1 MTFLNANKL
10 NQSTQIVFERFPLY
24 KADVT
29 QLKDIPLSS
38 IDDFRYTFGR
48 YLNFTFFDLRKSDSD
63 TDFLLIVDEI
73 SGINISLRFF
83 IRKHNE
89 QFLLYPIL
97 EKDSFSANKSSFSQ
111 FLYADLAKFLP
122 QDEFVHSCFVDINL
136 VLNAQDDALLI
147 VDSDVFLNTL
157 PHYTYP
163 PIYIFAKDDQPF
175 MNNGEYNLRSENTAV
190 SKEQINLLS
199 KVFLS
204 NLTSLDDKTIN
215 WISSCPITFI
225 TDRLHTEIYNGLYF
239 VDSQDELFLLE
250 VNSNLINEQ
259 AILEN
264 SGFLNKGKLLR
275 DKNYNSKN
283 DNFPDNLPFPQEETY
298 ILDYDV
304 FTHYCNIAMEYKKD
318 KELGELYNF
327 TCDLNFVDLRKK
339 LIDKLELS
347 NKMYNSVL
355 SDINALIDDL
365 ENYRA

>member
-29 QLKDIPLSS
+29 QLKDIPLYS

-48 YLNFTFFDLRKSDSD
+48 HLNFTFFDLRKDNSD
-63 TDFLLIVDEI
+63 TDFLLMVDEI

-97 EKDSFSANKSSFSQ
+97 EEDSFSVNKSGFSQ
-111 FLYADLAKFLP
+111 FLYVDLAKFLP
-122 QDEFVHSCFVDINL
+122 QDEFVRSCFEDINL
-136 VLNAQDDALLI
+136 ALNVQDEAILI
-147 VDSDVFLNTL
+147 VDSGDFLSAL
-157 PHYTYP
+157 PHHSYP
-163 PIYIFAKDDQPF
+163 PIYVFAKDNQPF
-175 MNNGEYNLRSENTAV
+175 TNGGEYNLCSENTAV

-204 NLTSLDDKTIN
+204 NLTSLDNKTIK
-215 WISSCPITFI
+215 WISSCPTTFI
-225 TDRLHTEIYNGLYF
+225 TGRLHTEIDNGLYF
-239 VDSQDELFLLE
+239 VNSQDELLLLE
-250 VNSNLINEQ
+250 LNSERINEK
-259 AILEN
+259 AILED

-283 DNFPDNLPFPQEETY
+283 DNFADHLPFPQKETY
-298 ILDYDV
+298 ILDKDI
-304 FTHYCNIAMEYKKD
+304 FEHYCNIAMEYKKN
-318 KELGELYNF
+318 KELDELYSF

-355 SDINALIDDL
+355 SEINALIDDL
-365 ENYRA
+365 ENDRV